1 MEYHCNTD
9 ANIAT
14 KIFELG
20 LKAFPDDVSFAVKFL
35 EFLIQINDDSSEY
48 WRAQEIAIDFS
59 LTAPQLDA
67 RALFERLVLKFPAD
81 KARPIWDAWSKH
93 EYLYGDLAAS
103 QTLEARLKEIYQNGE
118 YVVLWAR

>member
-35 EFLIQINDDSSEY
+35 EFLIQINDDSSEC
-48 WRAQEIAIDFS
+48 W
-59 LTAPQLDA
+59 
-67 RALFERLVLKFPAD
+67 
-81 KARPIWDAWSKH
+81 RPI
-93 EYLYGDLAAS
+93 ETVLAS
-103 QTLEARLKEIYQNGE
+103 SFR
-118 YVVLWAR
+118 